1 MNLYKYKSETKV
13 PKKTKKTGQINATR
27 KTEEKTLL
35 GCT

>member
-13 PKKTKKTGQINATR
+13 PKKKKTGQINATR